1 MIEKSAPKWI
11 TEGQTIELTCKTNK
25 PWNICRWTLPNGK
38 NCDGNKVN
46 LYEVACQYDSR
57 IKFMVSDLFWIT
69 HPIGRWVHYPKEMVC
84 FFGNYDHIDY
94 FFFIEKKI

>member
-38 NCDGNKVN
+38 NCDGNKGN

-57 IKFMVSDLFWIT
+57 IKFIVSIE
-69 HPIGRWVHYPKEMVC
+69 HSPNQSPKLMHLLIYIILYRA
-84 FFGNYDHIDY
+84 F
-94 FFFIEKKI
+94 

>member
-38 NCDGNKVN
+38 NCDGNKGN

-57 IKFMVSDLFWIT
+57 IKFLVSIE
-69 HPIGRWVHYPKEMVC
+69 HIVPPNQSPKLM
-84 FFGNYDHIDY
+84 HLLLID
-94 FFFIEKKI
+94 KKLPNLTRDSESL